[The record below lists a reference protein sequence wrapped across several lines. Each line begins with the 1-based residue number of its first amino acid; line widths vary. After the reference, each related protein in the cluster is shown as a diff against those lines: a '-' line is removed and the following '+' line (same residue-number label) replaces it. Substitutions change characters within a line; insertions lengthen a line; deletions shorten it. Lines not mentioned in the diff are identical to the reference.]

1 MAFKCSFKGPFQLK
15 KFYDDSVILWKQLTV
30 NYFVFRKKKKS
41 QTLPDAMLSSTYEKK
56 EANFTEIFQSLFSY
70 LMRWTIFK
78 YWVPTVYLK
87 VMVLKYPAALR
98 SVIFIFFIFKVQRLT
113 GASYHVASCW
123 KWYTWELILSKVWSK
138 ARNSRQEPENV
149 MLLSVYIYK

>member
-98 SVIFIFFIFKVQRLT
+98 SVIFIFFYF
-113 GASYHVASCW
+113 
-123 KWYTWELILSKVWSK
+123 
-138 ARNSRQEPENV
+138 
-149 MLLSVYIYK
+149 